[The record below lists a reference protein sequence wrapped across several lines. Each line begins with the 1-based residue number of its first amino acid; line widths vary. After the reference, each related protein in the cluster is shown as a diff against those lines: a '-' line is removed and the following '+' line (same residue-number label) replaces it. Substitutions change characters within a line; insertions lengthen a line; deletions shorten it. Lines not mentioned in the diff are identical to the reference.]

1 MSSVAPLDEPL
12 EGEAGPQRAR
22 GIDWAIRGPLD
33 RRRYVLIAMAS
44 FALGLASWWAVSA
57 LALVDPLFLPGPAA
71 VLRRFVT
78 WLGEGTLAA
87 DAGISVFRVTAG
99 FLLSAVMAVPLSLL
113 IGSYRP
119 VRAFFEPL
127 LEFSR
132 YLPAVAFVPL
142 VLLWV
147 GIGEASKILVIWIGT
162 FFQMVIM
169 LSEDVGR
176 VPRRNRSRRLARWA
190 RRDREIIVGVLL
202 RSAHA
207 GDVRHLA
214 HHARMGVDLSRGR
227 RAGRRQL
234 RSRLCDPQGAA
245 LPADRP
251 HIRRHHPHWVDR
263 SRDRPST
270 ALRASPVVSL
280 GRHPFP
286 MSPKLTVKALGK
298 RFDPGGLT
306 ALADVTFSMAA
317 GEFVALVGASGCGK
331 STLLRIIG
339 GPGACDQRRGLGG

>member
-176 VPRRNRSRRLARWA
+176 APAQQVEAARTMGA
-190 RRDREIIVGVLL
+190 TGPEIIVGVLL
-202 RSAHA
+202 RSAMPA
-207 GDVRHLA
+207 MFDT
-214 HHARMGVDLSRGR
+214 
-227 RAGRRQL
+227 L
-234 RSRLCDPQGAA
+234 RITLGWAWTYLVVAELVAA
-245 LPADRP
+245 NSGLGYAILKAQRFLQTDR
-251 HIRRHHPHWVDR
+251 IFVGIILIGLIGLGIDQ
-263 SRDRPST
+263 
-270 ALRASPVVSL
+270 ALRFVHRRLFPWAGTRSP
-280 GRHPFP
+280 
-286 MSPKLTVKALGK
+286 
-298 RFDPGGLT
+298 
-306 ALADVTFSMAA
+306 
-317 GEFVALVGASGCGK
+317 
-331 STLLRIIG
+331 
-339 GPGACDQRRGLGG
+339 